1 MSGKTHLRQ
10 RSVKFFV
17 QIPVQS
23 APFLLPLLLYLTDH
37 ILKMKQQTIKNAVS
51 TQGIGLHTGATVKLT
66 LHPAEANHGI
76 KFRRSDLDGELT
88 LIADAAKV
96 VASNRGTV
104 IKVGEHSVSTVE
116 HLLSALTGM
125 EIDNVLVEIDGP
137 EVPILEGSASPFVAL
152 IESAGTIVQEADCD
166 YLCINEPLHFK
177 DEKTGAEYYAHP
189 SDEFQVTGI
198 IDFPSKYV
206 GQQIAILD
214 DIKNYKSAIA
224 PARTFVFLHEIAGLL
239 EQNLIKGGDLDN
251 AIVIVNEVP
260 DNATLQMLAARLN
273 KPGIAVTEAGILNH
287 NDLRFP
293 NELARHKTLDVIGD
307 LALVGKKIKG
317 KITAIRPGHTSNVE
331 FAKFLKKYHQ
341 EQLKDI
347 PKYDPNTPPVYD
359 VTGISKLLPHR
370 YPFLLVDKIIELG
383 PERVVGVKNVTF
395 NEQFFQGHFPN
406 NPVMPGVLQIEAM
419 AQVGGILALLT
430 VDDPGSWDTYFL
442 KIDDTKFKQK
452 VVPGDTLIFKLE
464 LLEPIRRGIVVMKGS
479 AYVGNKLVSEAHLT
493 AQIVRRPSNE
503 ATSV

>member
-1 MSGKTHLRQ
+1 
-10 RSVKFFV
+10 
-17 QIPVQS
+17 
-23 APFLLPLLLYLTDH
+23 
-37 ILKMKQQTIKNAVS
+37 MKQQTIKNSVS
-51 TQGIGLHTGATVKLT
+51 TEGIGLHSGANVKIT
-66 LHPAEANHGI
+66 LHPADENHGI
-76 KFRRSDLDGELT
+76 KFKRTDLSTDVILP
-88 LIADAAKV
+88 ADANKV

-104 IKVGEHSVSTVE
+104 IKVGDATISTVE
-116 HLLSALTGM
+116 HLLSALTGL
-125 EIDNVLVEIDGP
+125 EIDNILIEINGP
-137 EVPILEGSASPFVAL
+137 EVPILEGSAQPFVEL
-152 IESAGTIVQEADCD
+152 IESAGILTQEADCL
-166 YLCINEPLHFK
+166 YLQITESLHFK
-177 DEKTGAEYYAHP
+177 DDNTDAEYYAHP
-189 SDEFQVTGI
+189 ADEFKVTGI
-198 IDFPSKYV
+198 IEFDSKFV

-214 DIKNYKSAIA
+214 NIQNYKSAIA
-224 PARTFVFLHEIAGLL
+224 PARTFVFLHEIAVLL

-260 DNATLQMLAARLN
+260 DKDTLRQLALKLN
-273 KPGIAVTEAGILNH
+273 KPDIAVSREGILNH

-307 LALVGKKIKG
+307 LALVGKRIKG
-317 KITAIRPGHTSNVE
+317 KVIAIKPGHTSNVE
-331 FAKFLKKYHQ
+331 FAKFLKKYHA

-347 PKYDPNTPPVYD
+347 PRYDPNATPIYD
-359 VTGISKLLPHR
+359 SVGIAKLLPHR

-383 PERVVGVKNVTF
+383 PDRVVGVKNVTF

-430 VDDPGSWDTYFL
+430 VENPGLWDTYFL

-503 ATSV
+503 ASSV

>member
-1 MSGKTHLRQ
+1 
-10 RSVKFFV
+10 
-17 QIPVQS
+17 
-23 APFLLPLLLYLTDH
+23 
-37 ILKMKQQTIKNAVS
+37 MKQQTIKNVVS
-51 TQGIGLHTGATVKLT
+51 TEGIGLHTGVKVKIT

-76 KFRRSDLDGELT
+76 KFKRSDVDGAPT
-88 LIADAAKV
+88 LAADASKV

-104 IKVGEHSVSTVE
+104 IKAGDHSVSTVE
-116 HLLSALTGM
+116 HILSALSGM
-125 EIDNVLVEIDGP
+125 EIDNILVEIDGP
-137 EVPILEGSASPFVAL
+137 EVPILEGSSGPFVELLEA
-152 IESAGTIVQEADCD
+152 AGTVEQEADCA
-166 YLCINEPLHFK
+166 YLCITEPLYFK
-177 DEKTGAEYYAHP
+177 DENTGAEYYAHP
-189 SDEFQVTGI
+189 ADDFQVTGI
-198 IDFPSKYV
+198 IDFPSRFV
-206 GQQIAILD
+206 GQQIAMLD
-214 DIKNYKSAIA
+214 NIKNYKSAIA

-260 DNATLQMLAARLN
+260 DDATLQMLAVKLN
-273 KPGIAVTEAGILNH
+273 KPGIAVTAEGILNH

-317 KITAIRPGHTSNVE
+317 KITAIKPGHTSNVE

-347 PKYDPNTPPVYD
+347 PKYDPNVAPIYD
-359 VTGISKLLPHR
+359 VTGIAKLLPHR

-383 PERVVGVKNVTF
+383 PEKVVGVKSVTF

-442 KIDDTKFKQK
+442 KIDETKFKQK
-452 VVPGDTLIFKLE
+452 VVPGDTLLFKLE